1 MYGRAFPFY
10 SRPRTPFVFD
20 VRSIEIIV
28 IFVVTACTLIIILPG
43 IRGKSRPFWL
53 LRVLTSLSIG
63 AVILAVNFTS
73 DWEVGSVTATTVY
86 KSFSSAMVNASI
98 GLWVGL
104 NGVNITLTDVF
115 TFQIP
120 MYQETLD
127 PRRHPPRSSA
137 SGNPVYQLNE
147 TINYNEEFAWE
158 SGKQFDEVYREGLE
172 KGLPNPILYVAEKF
186 IIDSPCG
193 LHRQYRISTYYSSA
207 ILWVAFSTWI
217 ISNVLFSMPVLL
229 YGIYMMLVTAICIIF
244 SLVSFASIRQT
255 PICSIQFGSSSL
267 HTRFGLSFWLS
278 LVTGMLC
285 LIISLGLVLLHRTK
299 PKTLRRFFNHVETDD
314 FSEKTDSD
322 KGQVYILDDT
332 HRMTLQEML

>member
-104 NGVNITLTDVF
+104 NGVNITLT
-115 TFQIP
+115 
-120 MYQETLD
+120 
-127 PRRHPPRSSA
+127 
-137 SGNPVYQLNE
+137 GNPVYQLNE